1 MTHSLVNATQLT
13 CRACQKPFTV
23 DLWLIID
30 EHERPDLIELVRIDE
45 LHGLTCP
52 HCGDQGQLDA
62 PLLIYRPQAA
72 HEAAGAPPL
81 IFSPAR
87 RTTDEQD
94 QQHAEQLLGLL
105 ANSLGDVW
113 QDAWMEQ
120 MAIVPRH
127 LLVAVLSD
135 VSDSALRDLAGKMR
149 REVEQL
155 ASDDNSPF
163 GQLQEAM
170 RQAMLDADF
179 GDEDE
184 DENAESV
191 AALEELLEE
200 LAEEGI
206 RIESQEDLERLL
218 IERPDLAERVAE
230 VLSATTRSVIDALEK
245 FLRADSWLESY
256 RVVLEEPELLSEEA
270 DDLLGEQIAEAQA
283 RNDQGFIDL
292 FEEHR
297 ALLRHCREVGVEEAF
312 AEKMEVTVEE
322 LLEADH

>member
-1 MTHSLVNATQLT
+1 MTHSLLNATQLT
-13 CRACQKPFTV
+13 CHACQKPFTV

-30 EHERPDLIELVRIDE
+30 ALERPDLVERVRTDE
-45 LHGLTCP
+45 LHSLTCP

-62 PLLIYRPQAA
+62 PLLLYRPQAE
-72 HEAAGAPPL
+72 HEHAGAPPL
-81 IFSPAR
+81 IFSPAQ
-87 RTTDEQD
+87 RTTDDQD
-94 QQHAEQLLGLL
+94 QKHAEQLLGLL

-120 MAIVPRH
+120 MAIMPRPM
-127 LLVAVLSD
+127 LVA
-135 VSDSALRDLAGKMR
+135 ALGDDPVTEMRDLAGKTR
-149 REVEQL
+149 REVEQTV
-155 ASDDNSPF
+155 SVNNTPF

-170 RQAMLDADF
+170 RQAMEDADF
-179 GDEDE
+179 GGEEE

-191 AALEELLEE
+191 AALENLLDE
-200 LAEEGI
+200 LADEGI

-230 VLSATTRSVIDALEK
+230 ALSATTPSVINALEK

-256 RVVLEEPELLSEEA
+256 RVVLEEPELLSDEA

-283 RNDQGFIDL
+283 RNDQGFLEL

-297 ALLRHCREVGVEEAF
+297 ALLRRCREVGVEEAF

-322 LLEADH
+322 LAEMAF